1 MGMGDKIIKKAE
13 ELTGKAKQAAGK
25 LAGNK
30 HPGHGLEVAGQ
41 EDSTGEIIFLGS
53 WMGDIP
59 DDVPVTALSIP
70 GTHDSAC
77 IDGPLGFAK
86 TQNLDLPEQL
96 NAGIRFLDIR
106 LAYYQDDLLVHH
118 DAIYMGKSYKD
129 VLEICA
135 NFLVRYPSEAIL
147 MSVKAEDRFDSSLGD
162 AAPSEILGRLSRGER
177 ESWDNTRSFEDEFEE
192 QTWEQVGTAPLFYNF
207 AASPPGGRSM
217 TTSPAFT
224 PATTLGAVRGKIVL
238 LRRFPGSRGM
248 GFDVTYWLDD
258 TTTRSS
264 EDENG
269 NPREAVPPVYDVED
283 HYSDP
288 DHKYDLI
295 VGHIEK
301 ARSGDLED
309 LYITFSSAVTLKASG
324 YSDTINPRLNDYL
337 SASAE
342 GRIGVIAM
350 DYFEEPRELVSNV
363 ISMNSRSKT
372 G

>member
-13 ELTGKAKQAAGK
+13 ELKVKAKQVAGK

-30 HPGHGLEVAGQ
+30 RPGHGSEAASQ
-41 EDSTGEIIFLGS
+41 EDPTSEIIPHGS

-59 DDVPVTALSIP
+59 DDVLVTALSIP
-70 GTHDSAC
+70 GTHDSGC
-77 IDGPLGFAK
+77 IDGPLGFFK
-86 TQNLDLPEQL
+86 TQDLDLPEQL

-106 LAYYQDDLLVHH
+106 LAHYQDDLLVHH
-118 DAIYMGKSYKD
+118 DVIYMGKNYKD

-135 NFLVRYPSEAIL
+135 DFLVRHPSETIL
-147 MSVKAEDRFDSSLGD
+147 MSVEGEDRLDSSLGD
-162 AAPSEILGRLSRGER
+162 FAPSEIVGRLSRDER
-177 ESWDNTRSFEDEFEE
+177 ESWENTRSFEAEFEE
-192 QTWEQVGTAPLFYNF
+192 QVWEQVGTAPLFYNF
-207 AASPPGGRSM
+207 AASPPGGRSV
-217 TTSPAFT
+217 TTAPAFT
-224 PATTLGAVRGKIVL
+224 PATTVGDVRGKIVL
-238 LRRFPGSRGM
+238 LRRFQGDRGM

-269 NPREAVPPVYDVED
+269 NPRETVPPIYDVED

-288 DHKYDLI
+288 DDKYDLI
-295 VGHIEK
+295 VRHIEK

-309 LYITFSSAVTLKASG
+309 LYITFSSAVTLQASG
-324 YSDTINPRLNDYL
+324 YSDTINPLLNDYL
-337 SASAE
+337 VASTE
-342 GRIGVIAM
+342 GRIGIIAM

-363 ISMNSRSKT
+363 IRMNSRSRT